1 MDIIDLHC
9 DTISRLE
16 GELLPAGMKAAG
28 STLRE
33 NTFHID
39 LQKLRAGGYL
49 LQTFALFI
57 DTMRHP
63 DAFAWYERLLARFYA
78 ELAQNADRV
87 GLVTS
92 YAQIEENKRRGRISA
107 LLSVEEGAVCGADL
121 SRIAKL
127 YTQGVRMMTL
137 VWNYENVIASPN
149 RLPKIQWETT
159 AEKTGRK
166 RVGSTGA
173 EKTTIRQEMAP
184 ETEKGLTAFGHE
196 VVAEMNRLSMLIDV
210 SHMGDAGIRDV
221 LSVSSQPIVASHSN
235 ARACCGHVRNLPD
248 ELIRGIAKK
257 GGLIGINFCP
267 AFVENRPEPQC
278 RSTIEGLLRHIR
290 HLQNVG
296 GMDCVAIGTDFDGMD
311 GDLEIADAS
320 QMQRLVCGMEQAGFS
335 QTAIEK
341 LCYKNALRLLREML
355 RDTN

>member
-16 GELLPAGMKAAG
+16 GELLPAGMEMTNN
-28 STLRE
+28 TLKE

-39 LQKLRAGGYL
+39 LQKMETGGYM
-49 LQTFALFI
+49 LQTFALFV

-63 DAFAWYERLLARFYA
+63 NAFAWYERLLARFYE
-78 ELAQNADRV
+78 ELAQNKERI

-92 YAQIEENKRRGRISA
+92 YAQIEENRRRGRISV
-107 LLSVEEGAVCGADL
+107 LLSVEEGAVCGTDL
-121 SRIAKL
+121 SRVAKF
-127 YTQGVRMMTL
+127 YAQGVRMMTL
-137 VWNYENVIASPN
+137 VWNYENAIASPN
-149 RLPKIQWETT
+149 RLPGISWK
-159 AEKTGRK
+159 
-166 RVGSTGA
+166 TGA
-173 EKTTIRQEMAP
+173 EKTGKKYARSVGTEKTALRQDMAP
-184 ETEKGLTAFGHE
+184 ETKKGLTAFGYD

-221 LSVSSQPIVASHSN
+221 LRASAQPIVASHSN

-248 ELIRGIAKK
+248 DLIRGIAEK

-267 AFVENRPEPQC
+267 AFVENVPKAQGRC
-278 RSTIEGLLRHIR
+278 SVEGLLRHIR

-296 GMDCVAIGTDFDGMD
+296 GTDCVAIGTDFDGMD

-320 QMQRLVCGMEQAGFS
+320 QMQRLVRGMEQAGFS

-341 LCYKNALRLLREML
+341 VCYQNALRLFREIL
-355 RDTN
+355 S